1 MRIWILADHFNFE
14 PLMMQFQIWYSS
26 NDFDIFLYIMREIV
40 ISYQHLIMNVILNF
54 WNILCFIQLDI
65 KDLRQFYFF
74 GSILFLYHSALF
86 YLCQLLNDNKMKN
99 FIAYRF
105 LLILLFIFL
114 LIERKSPLTCIFIQ
128 INETYCIQIFYKALF
143 FLKMIDAIVFVFLW

>member
-26 NDFDIFLYIMREIV
+26 NDFAIFLYIMREIV

-105 LLILLFIFL
+105 FVNIVIYISFNWKKIPINLYIHPNKWNVLHPNIL
-114 LIERKSPLTCIFIQ
+114 
-128 INETYCIQIFYKALF
+128 
-143 FLKMIDAIVFVFLW
+143 